1 MSASPTEAERE
12 RGVRHRDELAV
23 LVSRLVPPARPAT
36 DLLVSLALPSARNSW
51 QELPIGH
58 SERNIDFWDE
68 RALAEA
74 HKRAERQEKLELTW
88 QQAEGFK
95 ATRKAIASALKEAPR
110 ELEDPALPE
119 LWLFPERESDELLL
133 SRKADTVAQH
143 SPPTLQSLLLQAES
157 PPELDGLSEF
167 RRASDTLGHALDLG
181 LTARADLLAGVR
193 HKRDL
198 LRSNRK
204 TSLLDAVLG
213 DSSQSA
219 AELHTLRPPRE
230 DHPSQEHETSPATS
244 DTRMD
249 STKPPA
255 IESSPLKLIESP
267 WAPGSAEV
275 PIFCRKGESAL
286 EDLPNAEAI
295 VADGLRHLR
304 TAAHQVSNCAAQEA
318 SDVSP
323 DPATHA
329 LPPIEDLFAGELS
342 QRDIAAPFPLNLK
355 VPIPV
360 LPKFDDTA
368 DSLAGRRSAEFAISE
383 RTALSLAPLSGLRS
397 LTIDLG
403 WRAWDLPDQDA
414 AATVLGHDGPAAP
427 DGLRCFEM
435 QEVRV
440 DSELDRRDTVS
451 PFQLPSV
458 PKSSANEDSDLEV
471 SPPND
476 DMLSGDDS
484 FDFGHTALP
493 ALDSRPAFIEPFLR
507 SEEDTSHNAN
517 TSRRSATTHSDE
529 FGFVFR
535 ASSSDVSAPT
545 SMGDERAGGTTI
557 PTAQG
562 MRKTLPSFLKGDA
575 EAAAEPTGSTTRV
588 IAFDSTFQMREHL
601 RAFEQEGLQ
610 LVHRPGRERTLPS
623 LIVDPTTCV
632 LLERTVDLLRTIPV
646 AGQAVPPPTGE
657 NLLARLDTLRE
668 DYDSV
673 FLVLEAQQQRV
684 GGRRASSY
692 SPPVVRALQLLA
704 EHVTRREQETPG
716 ITIKVAL
723 SRSPEDTASI
733 IRRLVAHKRSSV
745 HSFAPIL
752 DLWGERS
759 WLPDDPSEDETR
771 VLGSCQLNELSA
783 AAVLADCSAED
794 FVSMSAEDRAAVF
807 GPILGQRSISRLDAQ
822 LESSL
827 GGSPKPRPIQHL
839 TSFDVA
845 SEKETA
851 DRASDGSFDWRGF
864 LEGLSQ

>member
-230 DHPSQEHETSPATS
+230 DARSASPPLFPRPPASITRSASGQVPIPMSPWSVKEERSSPRLVLEDWPAEEHETSPATS

-286 EDLPNAEAI
+286 EDLPNA
-295 VADGLRHLR
+295 D
-304 TAAHQVSNCAAQEA
+304 
-318 SDVSP
+318 
-323 DPATHA
+323 A
-329 LPPIEDLFAGELS
+329 LLL
-342 QRDIAAPFPLNLK
+342 PLNDALLIAGG
-355 VPIPV
+355 VVPV

-673 FLVLEAQQQRV
+673 FLVLEAQQQR
-684 GGRRASSY
+684 
-692 SPPVVRALQLLA
+692 LLA